1 MPAGSPI
8 DSSRPIKEE
17 VYDRSMHDDV
27 MNEQLRR
34 ATTERIS
41 SYTVGIAA
49 EKNTLMGTGTLITDG
64 ILKFILT
71 AAHVVQGVDIDG
83 VKFWLKPNAAL
94 IEKAASEATLKDVGS
109 LTVGTSIPIVEAL
122 TDPVQDIAILR
133 IANEWKVPEGAEVY
147 HIGRSF
153 EFASWPEQQLDG
165 ISILMFGFPV
175 ANSKP
180 LHTVGNNTFRFL
192 GAASM
197 LSGYSAKTNAEK
209 FKGLSG
215 VSADKNFLFDYTGVG
230 DNIEPHGFSGCGVWI
245 PTDTQGRK
253 VWTSDPILIG
263 VTKSY
268 FRKPNLVCAT
278 KLPAIVTITPP
289 EA

>member
-1 MPAGSPI
+1 
-8 DSSRPIKEE
+8 
-17 VYDRSMHDDV
+17 MHNDA
-27 MNEQLRR
+27 MNQQIRR

-49 EKNTLMGTGTLITDG
+49 EKNTIMGTGTLITDG
-64 ILKFILT
+64 LLNFILT
-71 AAHVVQGVDIDG
+71 AAHVVEGVDMGG

-94 IEKAASEATLKDVGS
+94 IEKAASEATPKDIGI

-122 TDPVQDIAILR
+122 TDPIQDIAILR
-133 IANEWKVPEGAEVY
+133 IASGWKVPEGAEVY

-165 ISILMFGFPV
+165 ISMLMFGFPV

-180 LHTVGNNTFRFL
+180 LHTVGNSTFLFL

-197 LSGYSAKTNAEK
+197 LSGYPAETNAEE
-209 FKGLSG
+209 FTGLSG
-215 VSADKNFLFDYTGVG
+215 VSAEKDFLFDYTGLD

-245 PTDTQGRK
+245 PTDTHGGNI
-253 VWTSDPILIG
+253 WTSDPILIG

-268 FRKPNLVCAT
+268 FRKKNLIAAT
-278 KLPAIVTITPP
+278 KLPVIVTITPP
-289 EA
+289 DMPPV

>member
-1 MPAGSPI
+1 
-8 DSSRPIKEE
+8 
-17 VYDRSMHDDV
+17 MHDDV
-27 MNEQLRR
+27 MNEHLRL
-34 ATTERIS
+34 ATVERIA

-64 ILKFILT
+64 THKFILT
-71 AAHVVQGVDIDG
+71 AAHVIQGVDMDG
-83 VKFWLKPNAAL
+83 VKFWLRPNKGL
-94 IEKAASEATLKDVGS
+94 IEKAAREATVEEVGS
-109 LTVGTSIPIVEAL
+109 LTVGTSIPVVEAL
-122 TDPVQDIAILR
+122 TDPNQDISILR
-133 IANEWKVPEGAEVY
+133 IANEWKIPEGAEVY

-175 ANSKP
+175 ANSKA

-197 LSGYSAKTNAEK
+197 RSGYSAKTNIDG

-215 VSADKNFLFDYTGVG
+215 VTSEKDFLFEYTGVG

-253 VWTSDPILIG
+253 VWTSAPILIG
-263 VTKSY
+263 VTKKY
-268 FRKPNLVCAT
+268 FRKPNLIAAT

-289 EA
+289 DGEKNGTN